1 MRDIVHNIKTVLA
14 LAPAV
19 LAASA
24 NGAIIDL
31 KGVGSVAFVVNTGA
45 IVGAG
50 DFTAKLQESD
60 TPIEADF
67 ADVPAEYLLG
77 ELPEDLKADDVAKI
91 GYRGYKRYLRLVVTM
106 NGGTS
111 IAAGAVAVM
120 GYVQDRPVA

>member
-1 MRDIVHNIKTVLA
+1 MRDIVHNIKTVQA
-14 LAPAV
+14 IVPAV

-24 NGAIIDL
+24 NGAAIDL
-31 KGVGSVAFVVNTGA
+31 KGVGSVAIVLNTGA
-45 IVGAG
+45 IEAAG

-60 TPIEADF
+60 TTTSGDF
-67 ADVPAEYLLG
+67 ADVDASHVMG
-77 ELPEDLKADDVAKI
+77 ELPASLAANSVVKV
-91 GYRGYKRYLRLVVTM
+91 GYRGFKRYVRVVLTK